1 MGRERICKYCRNTP
15 PRGQGICREC
25 EKRPKAEN
33 IKLRNFWQAEETLYG
48 FLNQSNISKL
58 NIKTMESLLEI
69 DDEAFRRF
77 LELVQEIAKVCPI
90 KRRRWIVIRD
100 KHKALWQ
107 RIVENDYFEV
117 LLEEYSVQNCFFDP
131 LSEDS

>member
-1 MGRERICKYCRNTP
+1 MARVRFCKYCGGKP
-15 PRGQGICREC
+15 YRGQGICREC

-33 IKLRNFWQAEETLYG
+33 IKLRNLWQAEETLYG

-100 KHKALWQ
+100 QHQALWQ
-107 RIVENDYFEV
+107 RIVENAYFEV
-117 LLEEYSVQNCFFDP
+117 ILEEYSVQNCFFDP
-131 LSEDS
+131 LFEDS